1 MPPDKIVYSE
11 NRIPTGSMVRF
22 TRLGFHALVLDLHDI
37 VILYDLR
44 DVPEA
49 GDDEFSVMWFDVVK
63 FSLDMSEST
72 AALLFLRDTACCQF
86 SRIGNISSLLMGGFP
101 EGSCTQPGSPRYLTG
116 FSSPLQ
122 TVSAG
127 FPVVDDILV

>member
-1 MPPDKIVYSE
+1 
-11 NRIPTGSMVRF
+11 MVRF
-22 TRLGFHALVLDLHDI
+22 TRLGGFHALVLDLHDI

-86 SRIGNISSLLMGGFP
+86 FEDRKHFL
-101 EGSCTQPGSPRYLTG
+101 SPHGAAFQKDLAH
-116 FSSPLQ
+116 SQDL
-122 TVSAG
+122 
-127 FPVVDDILV
+127 PVI